1 MGEIRNG
8 VIVEKS
14 VEGCRVEGYLNDDRI
29 ITITNCDISRRFVIS
44 QSKSLAGDLDNA
56 LAYNKIMSAVLETV
70 ESLRAECEGRVAIG
84 LIERDGEWVITS
96 DGFDIGKEKSH
107 EDAIATAEYF
117 KRAYESK
124 GVIVS
129 YSVEE

>member
-1 MGEIRNG
+1 MREMRNG

-14 VEGCRVEGYLNDDRI
+14 VEGCRIEGYLNDDRI
-29 ITITNCDISRRFVIS
+29 IAITNFHVTRRFMVS
-44 QSKSLAGDLDNA
+44 QSQSLAGDLNNA
-56 LAYNKIMSAVLETV
+56 LAYNKIMSAALETV

-84 LIERDGEWVITS
+84 VIERDGGWIITS
-96 DGFDIGKEKSH
+96 DGFDIGKEKSR
-107 EDAIATAEYF
+107 EDAITEAEYF

>member
-1 MGEIRNG
+1 MREMRNG

-29 ITITNCDISRRFVIS
+29 IAITNFNITRCFMVS
-44 QSKSLAGDLDNA
+44 QSKALAGGLDNA
-56 LAYNKIMSAVLETV
+56 LEYNKIMTAALEMV
-70 ESLRAECEGRVAIG
+70 ESLRAECEGRVTIG
-84 LIERDGEWVITS
+84 LIERDGEWIITS
-96 DGFDIGKEKSH
+96 DGFDIGKETSQ
-107 EDAIATAEYF
+107 EDGVATAKYF
-117 KRAYESK
+117 KQAYESK

>member
-1 MGEIRNG
+1 MREMRNG

-29 ITITNCDISRRFVIS
+29 IAITNFDITRRFMVS

-56 LAYNKIMSAVLETV
+56 LAYNKIMSAALEML

-84 LIERDGEWVITS
+84 LIERDGEWIITS
-96 DGFDIGKEKSH
+96 DGFDIGKETSR
-107 EDAIATAEYF
+107 EDGVATAKYF
-117 KRAYESK
+117 KQAYESK

-129 YSVEE
+129 YSAEE

>member
-1 MGEIRNG
+1 MGEMRNG
-8 VIVEKS
+8 VIVEKT
-14 VEGCRVEGYLNDDRI
+14 EQGCRVEGYLNDDRI
-29 ITITNCDISRRFVIS
+29 IAITNFDITRRFMVS

-56 LAYNKIMSAVLETV
+56 LAYNKIMSAALEKV

-84 LIERDGEWVITS
+84 LIERDGEWIITS
-96 DGFDIGKEKSH
+96 DGFDIGKEKRY
-107 EDAIATAEYF
+107 EEAIATAEYF